1 MGMSKMELINCP
13 VCSCTNIKKIL
24 NLKSGNIDRSTL
36 YENIIIQSCE
46 KCGHVF
52 NRLMKDDYI
61 NLLNYYN
68 HEYAPT
74 NIGSSNLG
82 GDRPG
87 GKSTYTMNRHL
98 QLFNLFKSYTNEEMN
113 ILDVGCAMGGMLSFL
128 KDQGYDNLYGIDL
141 TQKYLDIAAKN
152 KDLKIEFGS
161 AEDIPFDDNTFEL
174 VILDQVMEHLINPKK
189 AFQEAKRVLKKGGLF
204 CIGVPDAGRYNQEYF
219 FDFYWF
225 LMREHIQH
233 FNLTNL
239 EILANLE
246 GFELIKFSHTDTP
259 MMSEKMILPN
269 LNVIFKYTG
278 NKKEIESDN
287 LSKRL
292 PFKMQQYIS
301 AELNRLDKKKILF
314 KKIAQEGRPVY
325 IWGIG
330 REFLYL
336 YENTAL
342 KICNIKGL
350 FDSSEYKQKNSTIDG
365 LAVSNT
371 DKISLAAE
379 DSILIITAIAHQDL
393 VSRVAISSGYK
404 GDIITVALLDNTRPK
419 LD

>member
-1 MGMSKMELINCP
+1 MFSINKQLI
-13 VCSCTNIKKIL
+13 L
-24 NLKSGNIDRSTL
+24 
-36 YENIIIQSCE
+36 
-46 KCGHVF
+46 
-52 NRLMKDDYI
+52 
-61 NLLNYYN
+61 
-68 HEYAPT
+68 
-74 NIGSSNLG
+74 
-82 GDRPG
+82 
-87 GKSTYTMNRHL
+87 
-98 QLFNLFKSYTNEEMN
+98 
-113 ILDVGCAMGGMLSFL
+113 
-128 KDQGYDNLYGIDL
+128 
-141 TQKYLDIAAKN
+141 
-152 KDLKIEFGS
+152 
-161 AEDIPFDDNTFEL
+161 
-174 VILDQVMEHLINPKK
+174 
-189 AFQEAKRVLKKGGLF
+189 
-204 CIGVPDAGRYNQEYF
+204 
-219 FDFYWF
+219 
-225 LMREHIQH
+225 
-233 FNLTNL
+233 
-239 EILANLE
+239 
-246 GFELIKFSHTDTP
+246 
-259 MMSEKMILPN
+259 N